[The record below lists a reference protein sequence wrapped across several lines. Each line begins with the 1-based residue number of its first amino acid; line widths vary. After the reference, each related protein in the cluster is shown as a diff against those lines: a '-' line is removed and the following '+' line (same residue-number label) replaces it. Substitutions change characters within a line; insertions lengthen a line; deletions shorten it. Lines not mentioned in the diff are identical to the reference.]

1 MSFGGHVNDMVNR
14 IKQNAALK
22 QARRRKFKGGNDY
35 SQVTYHKTEYNFP
48 KLSKEEMQNFKAKVK
63 AEARLENSKQIK
75 IWILVTTFVVV
86 LMFLF
91 FNYF

>member
-22 QARRRKFKGGNDY
+22 DARRRKFKGGNDY
-35 SQVTYHKTEYNFP
+35 LKVSHHKAEYNFP
-48 KLSKEEMQNFKAKVK
+48 KLSKEGIENFKNKVK
-63 AEARLENSKQIK
+63 AEAKLENIRQIK
-75 IWILVTTFVVV
+75 IWVFVATLISI
-86 LMFLF
+86 LMFLL